1 VDPTLDPRVYNR
13 RALFPRGGTGD
24 GIVVC
29 IGPQRGAAQ
38 LFRVEEVD
46 ARQPGLVV
54 VHRTDTTAYY
64 GPLYCV
70 QVDRRVAQNVA
81 WSKSS

>member
-1 VDPTLDPRVYNR
+1 LILGCTIEGRYSPGV
-13 RALFPRGGTGD
+13 ALGSTGD